1 MRIVQTVFGVFHHF
15 ELARELHRRGHLQ
28 RIYSTWPRSRL
39 RREGLPESLVDTFPW
54 LQLAEHAAARLR
66 LPRLADHAGY
76 ANALAFDRHT
86 LRALQRLPQLPQ
98 ALIAI
103 SGSSLR
109 TGQWLQAQGGVF
121 VCDRGSSHQ
130 RFQQDILSQEFA
142 RWGVSSSLQAH
153 ISDPRDTAREEAIYA
168 QADAIVVPSAFAARS
183 FLAQGVP
190 AAKLHTIPYGAPLE
204 GFHPAAS
211 SPSSPSVPDQN
222 LPGSTSFDVL
232 FVGAVGL
239 RKGLPYLLQAFSHLN
254 HPQKT
259 LCIAGSITADGRELL
274 ANLSAHH
281 LSLDGVELVGPLPRA
296 QLAALMARSDV
307 LVLPSMEDGFG
318 LVLAEAM
325 ASGCIPIASNHTG
338 AEDLYTDGVEGF
350 VVPAGDSQAIAH
362 RLQQLADSPDLY
374 RRMRAAALA
383 RVQSLGGWTTYGD
396 QWERLLTHITH
407 LRL

>member
-39 RREGLPESLVDTFPW
+39 HREGLPESLVDTFPW

-66 LPRLADHAGY
+66 LLRLADHAGY

-121 VCDRGSSHQ
+121 ICDRGSSHQ

-204 GFHPAAS
+204 AFHPAAEEVGI
-211 SPSSPSVPDQN
+211 PSSKN
-222 LPGSTSFDVL
+222 FDVL

-239 RKGLPYLLQAFSHLN
+239 RKGLPYLIQAFANLH
-254 HPQKT
+254 HPHKT
-259 LCIAGSITADGRELL
+259 LRIAGSITADGRELL

-281 LSLDGVELVGPLPRA
+281 LSLDGVEFVGPLPRPA
-296 QLAALMARSDV
+296 LAGLMARSDV

-325 ASGCIPIASNHTG
+325 ASGCVPIASNHTG

-383 RVQSLGGWTTYGD
+383 RVQSMGGWSTYGA
-396 QWERLLTHITH
+396 QWEQLLGQ
-407 LRL
+407 LLEAKAVPSQV